1 MNLNINQR
9 CYLSFQSK
17 LLTVGEAKPVGIPNR
32 ILQTPLLTHFARICQ
47 QPRLSLFES
56 SVGNWVNQNIVDLK
70 KFKAVEKNCK
80 GELEPKGNFS
90 VQSEHEIEFI
100 FRFIINPIR
109 NFGKCMVFF
118 QELSCKFI
126 VSFGR
131 FSFLGSRILSCVN
144 ALMSIFSL
152 TGLLNQVN

>member
-56 SVGNWVNQNIVDLK
+56 SVGNCVNQNIVDLK
-70 KFKAVEKNCK
+70 KFKAVEKNGNGNVKVNSSQK
-80 GELEPKGNFS
+80 GT
-90 VQSEHEIEFI
+90 
-100 FRFIINPIR
+100 
-109 NFGKCMVFF
+109 
-118 QELSCKFI
+118 
-126 VSFGR
+126 
-131 FSFLGSRILSCVN
+131 FLRKVN
-144 ALMSIFSL
+144 
-152 TGLLNQVN
+152 TKLNSYFDSS

>member
-80 GELEPKGNFS
+80 GELEPKGNFF
-90 VQSEHEIEFI
+90 VQSEHEIEKHI
-100 FRFIINPIR
+100 SIHHKSNKKFRKVY
-109 NFGKCMVFF
+109 GFF
-118 QELSCKFI
+118 SVIEL
-126 VSFGR
+126 
-131 FSFLGSRILSCVN
+131 
-144 ALMSIFSL
+144 
-152 TGLLNQVN
+152 

>member
-32 ILQTPLLTHFARICQ
+32 ILQTPLLTHFACICQ

-80 GELEPKGNFS
+80 GELEPKGTF
-90 VQSEHEIEFI
+90 
-100 FRFIINPIR
+100 
-109 NFGKCMVFF
+109 
-118 QELSCKFI
+118 LCK
-126 VSFGR
+126 
-131 FSFLGSRILSCVN
+131 VN
-144 ALMSIFSL
+144 
-152 TGLLNQVN
+152 TKLNSYFDSS

>member
-56 SVGNWVNQNIVDLK
+56 SVGNCVNQNIVDLK

-100 FRFIINPIR
+100 FRFIINSIR
-109 NFGKCMVFF
+109 NFGKYMVFF
-118 QELSCKFI
+118 Q
-126 VSFGR
+126 
-131 FSFLGSRILSCVN
+131 
-144 ALMSIFSL
+144 
-152 TGLLNQVN
+152 